1 MIVYTDKFLLSRAR
15 KRAKLAE
22 AQWLCIAYKNM
33 VCIHI
38 RYRHETKRNE
48 KKVHKNNIHL
58 HLLTATEHNT
68 RNNNN
73 NGRRICGERE
83 QKLVFRHHVI
93 FVQYFCQA
101 LIRSHSNSISLV
113 LRCASSVSVSY
124 FFCINGICDSYFI
137 IYIGKRF
144 FLSLSVFVLC
154 QARPNLNVL
163 FWERS
168 NGRQKHR
175 TNFGIPFPYTK
186 EKE

>member
-1 MIVYTDKFLLSRAR
+1 MWRNGGSRSSNSSTHTEWLSMIVYTDKFLLSRAR

-22 AQWLCIAYKNM
+22 ARWLCIAYKNM

-48 KKVHKNNIHL
+48 KKIHKNNIHL

-124 FFCINGICDSYFI
+124 FFLY
-137 IYIGKRF
+137 KRYLR
-144 FLSLSVFVLC
+144 FLFYYLY
-154 QARPNLNVL
+154 R
-163 FWERS
+163 
-168 NGRQKHR
+168 
-175 TNFGIPFPYTK
+175 
-186 EKE
+186 